1 MRQIFIGFK
10 EAYDSVRI
18 EVLYNILNECGT
30 PMKLTRL
37 IKMCLNETCSR
48 VRVGMNLS
56 DMFSI
61 RNGLQQRDVLL
72 PLIFDIALEY
82 TIRRVQVDQDGL
94 LNGTR
99 QLLVYADGIN
109 IMDGNV
115 QTIKKNP
122 EALLIGSKKIGLD
135 VNADKTKHMVMT
147 GYQNAGRSH
156 STKIDNTSFER
167 VEEFKYLGTA
177 LTNQNSIQEE
187 IKRKLKSGNACY
199 HLVQNLLSSTL
210 LSNNLNIKIYRT
222 IILPVVYGCETLSL
236 TLREERR
243 LRVFENRVLRRIFGP
258 KRDKITGKWENY
270 IMRSLMICTPHPLL
284 FG

>member
-1 MRQIFIGFK
+1 
-10 EAYDSVRI
+10 
-18 EVLYNILNECGT
+18 
-30 PMKLTRL
+30 
-37 IKMCLNETCSR
+37 
-48 VRVGMNLS
+48 
-56 DMFSI
+56 MFSI